1 MFVQCLVERYNVLIL
16 LIVEFDKDLT
26 YKFFFLL
33 PNILFETFKRY
44 KAEGFMGY
52 FRKLS
57 QQK

>member
-1 MFVQCLVERYNVLIL
+1 MFLQCLVNQYNVLIL

-33 PNILFETFKRY
+33 QNILFETFKRY
-44 KAEGFMGY
+44 KAGGFIGY